1 MLQKGLAYGTAL
13 FKLAQNNS
21 RVIGL
26 DGDTK
31 NSTYSE
37 KIKNV
42 SLIVLKIILSFKKVN
57 IWFFCFRFL
66 LIVTSNALLPSK
78 ILSRLLLE
86 LVAVV
91 VPFHLFPLLP
101 LSSLALLIRYILY
114 MNKNCFKGKW

>member
-42 SLIVLKIILSFKKVN
+42 SLIVLKIILSE
-57 IWFFCFRFL
+57 R
-66 LIVTSNALLPSK
+66 NAQK
-78 ILSRLLLE
+78 RN
-86 LVAVV
+86 A
-91 VPFHLFPLLP
+91 
-101 LSSLALLIRYILY
+101 
-114 MNKNCFKGKW
+114 